1 MANSVLNIEKLLVYQ
16 ESKKL
21 RLTIFELVKTFPSD
35 EKFRLTDQIIR
46 STRMCPANIAEG
58 YGRFHFQENIQYCRI
73 ARGSLVETLDHLSVA
88 LECKYI
94 TDEHYKILVDQ
105 VTKIIKM
112 INGYINHLR
121 EKKKST

>member
-1 MANSVLNIEKLLVYQ
+1 MSDSLINIEKLVVYQ
-16 ESKKL
+16 EAKRL
-21 RLTIFELVKTFPSD
+21 RVTIFDLVKTFPKD

-46 STRMCPANIAEG
+46 STRKCPANIAEG

-94 TDEHYKILVDQ
+94 TDEQYKILIDQ